1 MKPNRKPSEKKVNA
15 VKEIKDLALK
25 YKVIGLLNLEN
36 LPNLQFKKIKHKLKE
51 YLLIKTYKKRI
62 ALIALSELKDKKAN
76 IEKLNEHVK
85 GITALVF
92 TNEDPFKLQKFF
104 SKSKTNAPAK
114 AGQIA
119 PRDLIINPGPT
130 PFTPGPII
138 GELGQLGIKTEVKE
152 GKVAIK
158 EEKLLVK
165 QDQVIDKKAA
175 DLLAKLNMQPMEI
188 GLSLVAAYDNGLI
201 YLKDVLSVNEGE
213 YLKNLKQAYMNSL
226 NLGISISYTN
236 KETIS
241 FLLRKASRE
250 ISALSKRVDINEKEE
265 QT

>member
-1 MKPNRKPSEKKVNA
+1 M
-15 VKEIKDLALK
+15 
-25 YKVIGLLNLEN
+25 
-36 LPNLQFKKIKHKLKE
+36 
-51 YLLIKTYKKRI
+51 
-62 ALIALSELKDKKAN
+62 
-76 IEKLNEHVK
+76 
-85 GITALVF
+85 
-92 TNEDPFKLQKFF
+92 
-104 SKSKTNAPAK
+104 
-114 AGQIA
+114 
-119 PRDLIINPGPT
+119 
-130 PFTPGPII
+130 PGPII

-241 FLLRKASRE
+241 FS
-250 ISALSKRVDINEKEE
+250 
-265 QT
+265 T

>member
-1 MKPNRKPSEKKVNA
+1 
-15 VKEIKDLALK
+15 
-25 YKVIGLLNLEN
+25 
-36 LPNLQFKKIKHKLKE
+36 
-51 YLLIKTYKKRI
+51 
-62 ALIALSELKDKKAN
+62 
-76 IEKLNEHVK
+76 
-85 GITALVF
+85 
-92 TNEDPFKLQKFF
+92 
-104 SKSKTNAPAK
+104 
-114 AGQIA
+114 
-119 PRDLIINPGPT
+119 
-130 PFTPGPII
+130 
-138 GELGQLGIKTEVKE
+138 
-152 GKVAIK
+152 
-158 EEKLLVK
+158 
-165 QDQVIDKKAA
+165 
-175 DLLAKLNMQPMEI
+175 MQPMEI